1 MEEKILAVVNGREI
15 TERELEEIAERF
27 PQDRKQYFEGE
38 DGRKRLLDEVISF
51 ELIYEDAKDAGLE
64 NDEIYK
70 KQIEEAKKQILTQMA
85 VNKVMNEVAVA
96 ESELERY
103 YEANKEVFQDSEK
116 ISAKH
121 ILVNSEEEALKIKK
135 EIEAGKT
142 FEDAAVEYSSCPS
155 KERGGDLGA
164 FSKGQMVPEFE
175 EAAFSQEVGVVGNPV
190 KTQFGYHLI
199 KVEDKIPPAPR
210 DFESVKEAIRKRLMQ
225 ERQSMKYT
233 WYIDQLK
240 NKYKVEMKDAAK

>member
-1 MEEKILAVVNGREI
+1 MEEKVLAVVNGREI
-15 TERELEEIAERF
+15 TEKELNEIAERF
-27 PQDRKQYFEGE
+27 PQDRKQYFQGE
-38 DGRKRLLDEVISF
+38 DGKKRLLEEIISF
-51 ELIYEDAKDAGLE
+51 ELIYIDAKESGLT
-64 NDEIYK
+64 NDEFYK
-70 KQIEEAKKQILTQMA
+70 KQMAEAEKQILTQMA
-85 VNKVMNEVAVA
+85 VNKVMSEVAVA
-96 ESELERY
+96 ESEVERY
-103 YEANKEVFQDSEK
+103 YEANKAAFQDSEK

-135 EIEAGKT
+135 EIEEGKT
-142 FEDAAVEYSSCPS
+142 FEDAAKEYSSCPS

-175 EAAFSQEVGVVGNPV
+175 EAAFSQEIGEVGAPV

-199 KVEDKIPPAPR
+199 KVENKIPAAPM
-210 DFESVKEAIRKRLMQ
+210 DFESVKEGIRKRLIQ

-240 NKYKVEMKDAAK
+240 NKYKVEMK

>member
-1 MEEKILAVVNGREI
+1 MEEKVLAVVNGREI
-15 TERELEEIAERF
+15 TERELDEIAERF
-27 PQDRKQYFEGE
+27 PQDRKQYLEGE
-38 DGRKRLLDEVISF
+38 EGRKRLLEEVISF
-51 ELIYEDAKDAGLE
+51 ELVYEDAKDAGLE
-64 NDEIYK
+64 NDEMYK

-85 VNKVMNEVAVA
+85 INKVMSEVAVA
-96 ESELERY
+96 ESELQRY
-103 YEANKEVFQDSEK
+103 YDANKNMFEEPGKV
-116 ISAKH
+116 SAKH

-135 EIEAGKT
+135 EINEGKS
-142 FEDAAVEYSSCPS
+142 FEDAAKEYSSCPS

-175 EAAFSQEVGVVGNPV
+175 EAAFSQEIGEVGDPV

-199 KVEDKIPPAPR
+199 KVESKVPPAAM
-210 DFESVKEAIRKRLMQ
+210 DFESVKEGIRKRLMQ

-240 NKYKVEMKDAAK
+240 NKYKIEMK